1 MYTYK
6 QYSSFFFDHTHIKL
20 IKRNIKKKPMSTVNR
35 NYWVTPSF
43 VSHGFGLRPLI
54 VEQTDL
60 SIIRHQNCFYN
71 ELTMFAGILLKTFW
85 YLYKLTMKMKT
96 VSKRQWQTSVRGYQM
111 MCLPIYHLII
121 NKDLPVKNIVFTTH
135 IHYLWKSLVQI
146 WKTLFCTSLYI
157 FMSNLLHKKSW
168 GQIFT
173 K

>member
-1 MYTYK
+1 
-6 QYSSFFFDHTHIKL
+6 
-20 IKRNIKKKPMSTVNR
+20 MSTVNR

-71 ELTMFAGILLKTFW
+71 ELSMFAGILLKTFW
-85 YLYKLTMKMKT
+85 YLYKLTT
-96 VSKRQWQTSVRGYQM
+96 VTNQCTWVPNDVSTFLSLV
-111 MCLPIYHLII
+111 